1 MGDLS
6 ISKFGDHDCCELL
19 SFCCTS
25 TWMGI
30 KIQPNIREKMV
41 KSRQSSFS
49 LGNIIGDWRACVGV
63 TYSIARVSIIGN
75 IY

>member
-6 ISKFGDHDCCELL
+6 ISKFGNHDWREFL
-19 SFCCTS
+19 SVRRTS

-41 KSRQSSFS
+41 KSRKSSFS
-49 LGNIIGDWRACVGV
+49 LGNFIGDWRTCDGV
-63 TYSIARVSIIGN
+63 THSVARVSIIGD
-75 IY
+75 I